1 MTYLEKFCLTCSTL
15 GPIGY
20 LPASGTVATVI
31 ALFVLWG
38 ASFLGLTSFYL
49 FHSIVIFVGLSVVI
63 IHGALKNFS
72 HHDPSE
78 IVLDEV
84 VGFFFAA
91 SIFPLKLSWLIG
103 VAVVFRF
110 FDILKP
116 LGIKNFEK
124 LGGPAGIVID
134 DLLAGFYT
142 WIVLLLVCMG
152 YDLWF
157 R

>member
-1 MTYLEKFCLTCSTL
+1 MTFLEKFCLTCSTL

-31 ALFVLWG
+31 ALFIIWG

-49 FHSIVIFVGLSVVI
+49 FHSMVLLIGLSVFI

-72 HHDPSE
+72 TYDPSE

-84 VGFFFAA
+84 VGFWFAA
-91 SIFPLKLSWLIG
+91 SIFPLTLPWLIV
-103 VAVVFRF
+103 VALAFRF
-110 FDILKP
+110 FDIFKP
-116 LGIKNFEK
+116 LGIERVEK
-124 LGGPAGIVID
+124 LGGAAGIVMD

-142 WIVLLLVCMG
+142 WMILILSCIG
-152 YDLWF
+152 YDLWL

>member
-1 MTYLEKFCLTCSTL
+1 MTFLEKFVLNCATL

-20 LPASGTVATVI
+20 LPASGSAATGC
-31 ALFVLWG
+31 ALLMLWS
-38 ASFLGLTSFYL
+38 ASHFGLTSFYL
-49 FHSIVIFVGLSVVI
+49 FHSIVLIVGLVVFI
-63 IHGALKNFS
+63 IHAALKYFD
-72 HHDPSE
+72 HYDPPE

-84 VGFFFAA
+84 VGYFFAA
-91 SIFPLKLSWLIG
+91 SIFPLKLPWL
-103 VAVVFRF
+103 VAVALLFRF

-116 LGIKNFEK
+116 LGIRRLEK
-124 LGGPAGIVID
+124 LGGAAGIVLD

-142 WIVLLLVCMG
+142 WITLILSCIG